1 MLKNALYPAV
11 GLIYISNGMQV
22 VLIAWLALSVL
33 ELTPISVGLL
43 MAAMLLPQVGLL
55 PLTGRL
61 ADRYEPTRLAKVGC
75 AGLSV
80 SHILMVAAL
89 HIASLNTAVLVV
101 YALCLGF
108 STALFLPAKDKAAV
122 QLLPNRLQ
130 RALSLSSAFQFTG
143 VAIGTL
149 FAGFVDEIGVT
160 GVLIVQFLLSAL
172 AAVYWGLIPAHVSF
186 IEHGPNKVA
195 DVKKPSIGAIYTH
208 GIAMMKSSKALSQ
221 LVVLCAFNGFMQMGF
236 AVVLFPVLGFSHWDF
251 NSTQYAWMQA
261 SFSAGA
267 IAVYIA
273 NAYRKAQ
280 QYPGQSVLFCL
291 LYTAGIAYA
300 ITRGPTLFGSYG
312 LIFLWGAVAGYS
324 ASMSR
329 VLLYSVTSNNM
340 RGRAAALY
348 QMVLLGFAPV
358 GSVVCG
364 LLLEFMGVHQALYIL
379 LAANVMVFV
388 VFLLSRELWSVKQ
401 VSA

>member
-11 GLIYISNGMQV
+11 GLIYVSNGMQV
-22 VLIAWLALSVL
+22 VLVAWLALSAL
-33 ELTPISVGLL
+33 ELSPVAMGLL

-61 ADRYEPTRLAKVGC
+61 ADRYEPTQLAKIGC

-89 HIASLNTAVLVV
+89 HITSLNIVILAV
-101 YALCLGF
+101 YALLLGV
-108 STALFLPAKDKAAV
+108 STALFLPAKDKASV

-130 RALSLSSAFQFTG
+130 RALSLSSAFQFAG
-143 VAIGTL
+143 IALGTL

-186 IEHGPNKVA
+186 VEHGPNQAPSVNKQSISTIYSQSVVMVRGSKVL
-195 DVKKPSIGAIYTH
+195 T
-208 GIAMMKSSKALSQ
+208 Q
-221 LVVLCAFNGFMQMGF
+221 LVLLCGFNGFMQMGF
-236 AVVLFPVLGFSHWDF
+236 AVVLFPVLGFSYWDF
-251 NSTQYAWMQA
+251 SSTQYAWMQA
-261 SFSAGA
+261 AFSGGA
-267 IAVYIA
+267 ICVYVA
-273 NAYRKAQ
+273 NAYRKPQ

-291 LYTAGIAYA
+291 LYSAGIAYA
-300 ITRGPTLFGSYG
+300 ITREPTVFGSYG

-329 VLLYSVTSNNM
+329 VLLHSVATDGS

-348 QMVLLGFAPV
+348 QMVLLGCAPV
-358 GSVVCG
+358 GSIACG
-364 LLLEFMGVHQALYIL
+364 FLLQYMGMHQALYVL
-379 LAANVMVFV
+379 VAANVLVFV
-388 VFLLSRELWSVKQ
+388 LFLFSRALWSVKQ
-401 VSA
+401 AAV